1 MSIAPVLTN
10 PISIQSA
17 AKTPD
22 SKAAGAA
29 KQFES
34 LLIAQMLKSMHQS
47 GSGWLGTGEDQAG
60 QAAMDFAEEQFAS
73 AITAGGG
80 LGLAKVIESGLNR
93 EPARPAQ
100 KLQE

>member
-1 MSIAPVLTN
+1 MTITPALSN
-10 PISIQSA
+10 PISLQTTQ
-17 AKTPD
+17 KTPEA
-22 SKAAGAA
+22 KAAGAA

-34 LLIAQMLKSMHQS
+34 LLIAQMMKSMHGS

-73 AITAGGG
+73 AITNGGG
-80 LGLAKVIESGLNR
+80 LGLAKVIQEGLNR
-93 EPARPAQ
+93 ESAQGGQ